1 MKMVIIYI
9 IKKGSIIKVD
19 EIPGLTLK
27 QKSKFNIGNIIV
39 CHENTKFD
47 SCQILLGKKSGFV
60 CGPTPN
66 PVRKL
71 NAHMQWATNNIIS
84 IGHTFSCQGVMFK
97 IYGANVFIGNNNMF
111 SWGITIFTG
120 DGHCIYDRDG
130 NRINNNADVFL
141 GNKIWCCSDSK
152 ILKGSFIND
161 GSVIATCALVNKKF
175 NEKNVIIAGS
185 PAKIIKREI
194 EWTRHP
200 KKQ

>member
-1 MKMVIIYI
+1 MKEFPTNIDFSSIKDFNDLKNRVSQFDFNENGNNIYI

-120 DGHCIYDRDG
+120 DGHCIYNRDG
-130 NRINNNADVFL
+130 NRINNNADVFFW
-141 GNKIWCCSDSK
+141 K
-152 ILKGSFIND
+152 
-161 GSVIATCALVNKKF
+161 
-175 NEKNVIIAGS
+175 
-185 PAKIIKREI
+185 
-194 EWTRHP
+194 
-200 KKQ
+200 